1 MTTRFN
7 RCEQSCSEK
16 INAEH
21 VFLKSKKVYYINS
34 RKILRF
40 PSETK
45 TDISLSEKKN
55 IYFTVTSHY

>member
-7 RCEQSCSEK
+7 RCEQSYSDK
-16 INAEH
+16 INGEH
-21 VFLKSKKVYYINS
+21 VFLNSKKVNYIDT

-45 TDISLSEKKN
+45 TDISLSEKKRL
-55 IYFTVTSHY
+55 FQ